1 METTATSPS
10 ARWWS
15 SSNALPCETQCPLW
29 FKLLKPLT
37 TEDTELH
44 RVPNLIPVQSAAMR
58 VVKQILLAA
67 VLLFA
72 SLSAGEPVSTLKPTN
87 YVNDFAHVLSADTV
101 TALNDTCQQI
111 DQKAHAQIA
120 VVTINSLDG
129 SDIDSY
135 SIALA
140 KQWGIGLGSKST
152 NRGVLILL
160 AVTDHK
166 YRFEVS
172 YALESI
178 LPDGKVG
185 DFGREA
191 VPLLKQ
197 NDYNGAVNLMT
208 LRVADVIAQDA
219 GIQLTGAEAPAPV
232 AEQPASP
239 GLSPGWIAALIVIG
253 IIVLVTPPLRRALFW
268 ILIFSNFGGRGG
280 GGGGGGGFGGGGG
293 GGFGGFGGGGGGG
306 FGGGGASGGW

>member
-1 METTATSPS
+1 
-10 ARWWS
+10 
-15 SSNALPCETQCPLW
+15 
-29 FKLLKPLT
+29 
-37 TEDTELH
+37 
-44 RVPNLIPVQSAAMR
+44 MR
-58 VVKQILLAA
+58 VFERIPLVFALLLATLCA
-67 VLLFA
+67 A
-72 SLSAGEPVSTLKPTN
+72 EPVSQLHPSN
-87 YVNDFAHVLSADTV
+87 YVNDFAHVLSDQTV
-101 TALNDTCQQI
+101 AELNDTCQQI

-129 SDIDSY
+129 SDIEGY

-140 KQWGIGLGSKST
+140 RQWGIGLGSKST

-160 AVTDHK
+160 AVQDHK

-185 DFGREA
+185 GFGREA

-197 NDYNGAVNLMT
+197 SDYDGAVKLWT

-219 GIQLTGAEAPAPV
+219 GIQLTGAQAPAPV
-232 AEQPASP
+232 EEQPAPHISI
-239 GLSPGWIAALIVIG
+239 GWIIAIIIIG
-253 IIVLVTPPLRRALFW
+253 IIVLAVGPLRRALFW
-268 ILIFSNFGGRGG
+268 MLLFNS
-280 GGGGGGGFGGGGG
+280 GFGGGSRGSGGGSFGGG

-306 FGGGGASGGW
+306 FGGGGASGSW

>member
-1 METTATSPS
+1 
-10 ARWWS
+10 
-15 SSNALPCETQCPLW
+15 
-29 FKLLKPLT
+29 
-37 TEDTELH
+37 
-44 RVPNLIPVQSAAMR
+44 MR
-58 VVKQILLAA
+58 AVKQILLAA
-67 VLLFA
+67 ALLVPALCPAEPISQLHA
-72 SLSAGEPVSTLKPTN
+72 SN
-87 YVNDFAHVLSADTV
+87 YVNDFAHVLSDQTV
-101 TALNDTCQQI
+101 AALNDTCQQI

-140 KQWGIGLGSKST
+140 KQWGIGLGSKAT

-160 AVTDHK
+160 AVQDHK

-172 YALESI
+172 YALEPI

-197 NDYNGAVNLMT
+197 NDYNGAVSLMT
-208 LRVADVIAQDA
+208 LRVANAIAQDA
-219 GIQLTGAEAPAPV
+219 GVQLTGAQAPAPV
-232 AEQPASP
+232 EEQPAPQISI
-239 GLSPGWIAALIVIG
+239 GWVIAIIIIG
-253 IIVLVTPPLRRALFW
+253 IIVLVVRPLRRALFW
-268 ILIFSNFGGRGG
+268 MLLFSSSGGSGRGG
-280 GGGGGGGFGGGGG
+280 GWGGGGFGGGGG

>member
-1 METTATSPS
+1 MPPITSTISPTCSAT
-10 ARWWS
+10 
-15 SSNALPCETQCPLW
+15 
-29 FKLLKPLT
+29 
-37 TEDTELH
+37 
-44 RVPNLIPVQSAAMR
+44 
-58 VVKQILLAA
+58 
-67 VLLFA
+67 
-72 SLSAGEPVSTLKPTN
+72 
-87 YVNDFAHVLSADTV
+87 DTV
-101 TALNDTCQQI
+101 AALNDTCQQI

-120 VVTINSLDG
+120 VVTIKSLDG

-160 AVTDHK
+160 AVEDHK

-172 YALESI
+172 YGLEPI

-219 GIQLTGAEAPAPV
+219 GIQLTGAQAPAPV
-232 AEQPASP
+232 EERPAPQISI
-239 GLSPGWIAALIVIG
+239 GWVIAIIIIG
-253 IIVLVTPPLRRALFW
+253 IIVLVVRPLRRALFW
-268 ILIFSNFGGRGG
+268 MLLFNSGFGGRGG
-280 GGGGGGGFGGGGG
+280 GSRGSGWGGGGFGGGGG
-293 GGFGGFGGGGGGG
+293 FWWFWRRWRRRFWRRRRKWRLVRRNNGPRNINQRIC
-306 FGGGGASGGW
+306 

>member
-1 METTATSPS
+1 MGA
-10 ARWWS
+10 
-15 SSNALPCETQCPLW
+15 
-29 FKLLKPLT
+29 
-37 TEDTELH
+37 
-44 RVPNLIPVQSAAMR
+44 
-58 VVKQILLAA
+58 VKQILLAA
-67 VLLFA
+67 ALFCTA
-72 SLSAGEPVSTLKPTN
+72 LCAAEPISQLHPSN
-87 YVNDFAHVLSADTV
+87 YVNDFAHVLSDQTV
-101 TALNDTCQQI
+101 AALNDTCQQI

-140 KQWGIGLGSKST
+140 KQWGIGLGSKAT

-172 YALESI
+172 YVLESI

-197 NDYNGAVNLMT
+197 SDYNGAVSLMT
-208 LRVADVIAQDA
+208 LRVANVIAQDA

-232 AEQPASP
+232 EEQPTSP
-239 GLSPGWIAALIVIG
+239 GLSAAWIGALIVIG

-268 ILIFSNFGGRGG
+268 MLLFSNFGGRGG
-280 GGGGGGGFGGGGG
+280 GGGSWGGGGFGGGGGG